1 MAHGEQK
8 SGMALLLAVIITGAA
23 LSIALGIQSL
33 MFGQL
38 KLGQSARESH
48 VAFFSAD
55 AGKECA
61 LYYLWRGT
69 DVPGKSFWSP
79 IDPCNGGAFNC
90 QIVCFGET
98 MPVTYTPAASGLPTD
113 EYKYAF
119 TAQVDTNG
127 SADGN
132 PFWDES
138 TGICADVEIRSQF
151 FECSISGFVNSYQRT
166 IIDSHGYSDC
176 SGATHGGVNRT
187 LRVIERSL
195 DSGKCPSDTL

>member
-1 MAHGEQK
+1 MVFVDRK
-8 SGMALLLAVIITGAA
+8 KGMALLLAVIITGAA

-69 DVPGKSFWSP
+69 DEPGKSFWSP
-79 IDPCNGGAFNC
+79 VDPCNGGAFNC

-98 MPVTYTPAASGLPTD
+98 IPVTIAAGGLPTD
-113 EYKYAF
+113 EYEYTF
-119 TAQVDTNG
+119 TAQVDTSG
-127 SADGN
+127 SAGTP

-138 TGICADVEIRSQF
+138 TGICADIEVRSQF
-151 FECSISGFVNSYQRT
+151 FECSVLGSVNSYQRT
-166 IIDSHGYSDC
+166 IIDSHGYSYC
-176 SGATHGGVNRT
+176 NGAARGGVNRT
-187 LRVIERSL
+187 LRVAERSL
-195 DSGKCPSDTL
+195 DTGKCPPDTL